1 MPSDPTL
8 ELPDP
13 FPSSAPRPIIPV
25 EDEDIDD
32 PVTSEVE
39 AIRDTGDPR
48 EAMKMARQKL
58 RASSQKMDRVAQKL
72 TPNEGTKMPDPKKS
86 D

>member
-13 FPSSAPRPIIPV
+13 FPSVPAPIIPV
-25 EDEDIDD
+25 EEEDEED
-32 PVTSEVE
+32 PITGIVQAVREQDPHE
-39 AIRDTGDPR
+39 AQRL
-48 EAMKMARQKL
+48 ARQKL
-58 RASSQKMDRVAQKL
+58 RATSQKMEKISQKL
-72 TPNEGTKMPDPKKS
+72 TPSEPAPGSKKS

>member
-13 FPSSAPRPIIPV
+13 FPSVPAPIIPV
-25 EDEDIDD
+25 EEEDEDD
-32 PVTSEVE
+32 PVTSEVQ
-39 AIRDTGDPR
+39 AIRETDPR
-48 EAMKMARQKL
+48 EAMKLARQKI
-58 RASSQKMDRVAQKL
+58 RATSQKMEKVSQKL
-72 TPNEGTKMPDPKKS
+72 TPPEVQKVSDPKKS

>member
-1 MPSDPTL
+1 MANNPAL

-13 FPSSAPRPIIPV
+13 FPSVPAPIIPV
-25 EDEDIDD
+25 EEEDEDD
-32 PVTSEVE
+32 PVTSEVQ
-39 AIRDTGDPR
+39 AIRETNPH

-58 RASSQKMDRVAQKL
+58 RASSQKMARVTEKR
-72 TPNEGTKMPDPKKS
+72 TPSEPVKVPDSKKT